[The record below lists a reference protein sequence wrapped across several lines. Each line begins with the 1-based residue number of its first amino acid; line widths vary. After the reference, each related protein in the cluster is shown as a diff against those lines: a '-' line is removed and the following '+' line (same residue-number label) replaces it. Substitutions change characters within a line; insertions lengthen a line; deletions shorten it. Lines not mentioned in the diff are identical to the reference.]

1 MVNPVLEGKGVFKAK
16 ISNEKYEAKGGFFN
30 GRTEGGQIK
39 NRPWG
44 IYGYL
49 LFLEQHI
56 HQNGCYKL
64 IHTCKY
70 MLINMSL
77 Q

>member
-1 MVNPVLEGKGVFKAK
+1 MVNPVLEGKGVFEAK
-16 ISNEKYEAKGGFFN
+16 IFNEKYEAKGGFFN

-39 NRPWG
+39 NCPWG

-56 HQNGCYKL
+56 HQNGCYKW

-70 MLINMSL
+70 MLP
-77 Q
+77 